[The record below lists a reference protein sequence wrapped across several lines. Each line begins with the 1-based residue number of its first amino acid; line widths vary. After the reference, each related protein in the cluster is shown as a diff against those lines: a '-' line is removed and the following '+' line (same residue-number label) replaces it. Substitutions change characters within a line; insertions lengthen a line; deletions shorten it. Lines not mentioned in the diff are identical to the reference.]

1 MVPEGPPVP
10 CLVDPSS
17 SLSLSSSV
25 SGGTPWNGCGR
36 SVRIWVC
43 VVVWVVMSG
52 SLGKTTDVSSS
63 LISGLGVRGV
73 GSRGGSWDE
82 VDA

>member
-1 MVPEGPPVP
+1 
-10 CLVDPSS
+10 
-17 SLSLSSSV
+17 
-25 SGGTPWNGCGR
+25 
-36 SVRIWVC
+36 
-43 VVVWVVMSG
+43 MSG
-52 SLGKTTDVSSS
+52 SLGKTTEVSSS